1 MSTHSPEFGEITV
14 DPAWKVAIVRAAW
27 HGDLTSA
34 LALSCTQKLIEL
46 GIQRKNIQEIVVP
59 GSFEIP
65 LFCKEAL
72 KMGVDG
78 VIAFGVV
85 VQGDTHHARL
95 IAEESAS
102 GCMQAQM
109 EFCKPVI
116 FEVLFVDEKK
126 HAQERSIGKDGKGPL
141 SAQTLLSCLAMQAQ
155 LHS

>member
-1 MSTHSPEFGEITV
+1 MSTHSPEFGEISV
-14 DPAWKVAIVRAAW
+14 DPAWKIAIVRAAW
-27 HGDLTSA
+27 HGDLTSS
-34 LALSCTQKLIEL
+34 LSHTCHQKLTEL
-46 GIQRKNIQEIVVP
+46 GISEKNIQEIVVP

-78 VIAFGVV
+78 VIAFGVI

-95 IAEESAS
+95 VAEQSAS

-126 HAQERSIGKDGKGPL
+126 HAEVRSIGKDGKGPL
-141 SAQTLLSCLAMQAQ
+141 AAQTLLSCLAMQAELQ
-155 LHS
+155 S

>member
-1 MSTHSPEFGEITV
+1 MSTHSPEFGDITV
-14 DPAWKVAIVRAAW
+14 DPEWKVAIVRSAW

-34 LALSCTQKLIEL
+34 LATTCIQKLTEL
-46 GIQRKNIQEIVVP
+46 GIQEQNIQHIIVP
-59 GSFEIP
+59 GAFELP

-72 KMGVDG
+72 KRGVDG

-95 IAEESAS
+95 VAEQSAS
-102 GCMQAQM
+102 GCMQVQL
-109 EFCKPVI
+109 EFGKPVI

-126 HAQERSIGKDGKGPL
+126 HAEVRSIGKDGKGPL
-141 SAQTLLSCLAMQAQ
+141 SAQTLLSCLALQAH